1 MSTPQGMMQYNVEYK
16 RAGTEKEL
24 KVAQTAYSKS
34 TPNEQPCKRK
44 RSDDTDSQASRDLFL
59 KSEPYLKGLYSIFE
73 GEFYGEGQLW
83 NNRGRDPTP
92 LVELVRRYGGEVTR
106 ALSGR
111 TSYAVVGSG
120 VESSKRQI
128 IEESQVKTVTE
139 SGFIKLVKPL
149 IAVAKVPAQP
159 LTKLAGG
166 NELNY
171 LVRVAF
177 DWQRCGQ
184 WAFMALDPRIK
195 HSYPITST
203 EDAYM
208 CRKMEREDSDM
219 KIWPSP
225 TVQDYIDQHIAQG
238 NKIIYVYDNNCRW
251 DHQIEVL
258 GRAHGATDRVVCIG
272 GEGHPAGEDIG
283 GADEWVKLQEALLEP
298 ADPGSERYDEQKE
311 LITWYNRRCE
321 NAHAKGVEGLKG
333 DGFCRWDMRAVNEE
347 LENLDDMEESDFT
360 EEDFYSQEEVST
372 GSEEDEGTEAEETE
386 ETEYSETEE

>member
-1 MSTPQGMMQYNVEYK
+1 M
-16 RAGTEKEL
+16 
-24 KVAQTAYSKS
+24 
-34 TPNEQPCKRK
+34 
-44 RSDDTDSQASRDLFL
+44 
-59 KSEPYLKGLYSIFE
+59 
-73 GEFYGEGQLW
+73 
-83 NNRGRDPTP
+83 
-92 LVELVRRYGGEVTR
+92 
-106 ALSGR
+106 
-111 TSYAVVGSG
+111 VGSG

-171 LVRVAF
+171 LVRVGLEGTSFPVIYRVFSCPASLIFYHLYLVIQVAF

-333 DGFCRWDMRAVNEE
+333 DGFWRWDMRAVNEE